1 MEQSCG
7 ACTYVRTYVRTNV
20 RTYVHLPHQRSN
32 FHSGCALAPRKCPM
46 NFARCTTPNKE
57 HTHVRKYTRKYLSRP
72 RDGQSN
78 DDGRNVLVA
87 IFFSLSGWEIWLHG
101 CALGPKAHVYTKQYV
116 SGDSQPKQYV
126 TLCDHAAVRV
136 RKCERARTH
145 VRAYARTYA
154 RAFTRPPP
162 HAHNSTRPPSEP
174 SCIGMHANR
183 TSIHTCVRTQTRKA
197 RSTYAYTCVRT

>member
-1 MEQSCG
+1 MRCM
-7 ACTYVRTYVRTNV
+7 YVRTYVRTYE
-20 RTYVHLPHQRSN
+20 RTYVRTPATPTLQLSFGMRPRTAQMSNELRKVHHPQQR
-32 FHSGCALAPRKCPM
+32 
-46 NFARCTTPNKE
+46 T